1 MHLTHSPTIFYKAV
15 ANFKDS
21 QPHVDAIKSIGF
33 GGLLQMPNVTLRK
46 QMILDILKAYDTR
59 EQGLMI
65 LGQLV
70 RVTLDDVHHIMGLE
84 TRGNNVTE
92 HINSKPNSEN
102 ETVDNELF
110 KRFPCSDNHKLEL
123 AGLEDMLRKGRPP
136 DEDFLRAFVL
146 FTIGVIIA
154 SPTGSYISAKY
165 IKVVRDVQQIR
176 HFNWGQYTL
185 NYLLEALVTFKHTGE
200 KTLKGN
206 LVLLQVSSLLYIIL
220 FKQCLFFDLLMCL
233 FFK

>member
-70 RVTLDDVHHIMGLE
+70 RVSLDDVHHIMGLE

-123 AGLEDMLRKGRPP
+123 AGLEDMLRKGRPLE
-136 DEDFLRAFVL
+136 EDFLRAFVL